1 MSTALEFSP
10 EIILELG
17 RGLGNST
24 CAFTEAA
31 NLLTPQ
37 KCHVISLCVTDAWD
51 RETVPH
57 LQRVVA
63 ESWFRPLV
71 ARQEDILSV
80 DYPGT
85 LAKGNRILI
94 FWDAHGFEIA
104 ECVLG
109 AILPEVA
116 DREHLVI
123 MHDMSDARY
132 IPASYSQY
140 GEHGIWKGG
149 NEGPSRLRIGVID
162 SAVEQ
167 AIAITDFAARNNL
180 TLNSADHSNH
190 AEFDHNPER
199 LAEMRRLLG
208 DELFSLQAHWFWFSL
223 NEHPGPYTFPR
234 FARPDQRE
242 S

>member
-1 MSTALEFSP
+1 MRFFSPGRAYWNQRFVLAESRERILALSEAVGRPSDLSPFQFAQLMSTALEFSP

-31 NLLTPQ
+31 NLLTPK

-85 LAKGNRILI
+85 LGEAGRH
-94 FWDAHGFEIA
+94 FVGR
-104 ECVLG
+104 
-109 AILPEVA
+109 LP
-116 DREHLVI
+116 RH
-123 MHDMSDARY
+123 
-132 IPASYSQY
+132 
-140 GEHGIWKGG
+140 
-149 NEGPSRLRIGVID
+149 
-162 SAVEQ
+162 
-167 AIAITDFAARNNL
+167 
-180 TLNSADHSNH
+180 
-190 AEFDHNPER
+190 
-199 LAEMRRLLG
+199 
-208 DELFSLQAHWFWFSL
+208 FS
-223 NEHPGPYTFPR
+223 
-234 FARPDQRE
+234 
-242 S
+242 